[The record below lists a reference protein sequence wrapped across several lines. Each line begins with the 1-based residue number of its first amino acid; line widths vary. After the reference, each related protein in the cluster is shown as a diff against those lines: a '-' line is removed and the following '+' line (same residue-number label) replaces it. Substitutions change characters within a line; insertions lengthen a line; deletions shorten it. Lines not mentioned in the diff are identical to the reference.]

1 MYLSKDKSR
10 RLAYLGATVC
20 LAVAL
25 LYFSLGTLLATLGG
39 FLVINDNPT
48 SSEAVVVLST
58 GIEYY
63 PRLQQAVRLFREGYV
78 EKVVINGN
86 RKTEL
91 LRDLEKKGFTPCCPW
106 YENSLR
112 ILSLLGVPRDRVLAI
127 SAEDAYDTVSEL
139 YVVGRELIREGIKS
153 IVITT
158 SKSHTRRAQYIWE
171 HNFPDQFSIQTVA
184 ARTDPYSPTGWWK
197 EGRQIR
203 WVLAEYGAWLTIF
216 GNKGW
221 SQTSLTR
228 RLARRV
234 WRLGG
239 NKLPDGFKGGGVGF
253 QDGNL
258 WRFVLG
264 ASYARIPRKWTLG
277 YWS

>member
-1 MYLSKDKSR
+1 MCLFKDKSR

-63 PRLQQAVRLFREGYV
+63 PRLQEAARLFREGYV

-86 RKTEL
+86 RKTAV

-106 YENSLR
+106 YESSLR

-127 SAEDAYDTVSEL
+127 SAEDVYDTVSESN
-139 YVVGRELIREGIKS
+139 VVGRELIREGVKS
-153 IVITT
+153 IIITT
-158 SKSHTRRAQYIWE
+158 SKTHTRRARYIWE

-203 WVLAEYGAWLTIF
+203 RVLAEYGAWLYYF
-216 GNKGW
+216 WK
-221 SQTSLTR
+221 R
-228 RLARRV
+228 RLEPNQPHA
-234 WRLGG
+234 
-239 NKLPDGFKGGGVGF
+239 
-253 QDGNL
+253 
-258 WRFVLG
+258 
-264 ASYARIPRKWTLG
+264 ASRP
-277 YWS
+277 